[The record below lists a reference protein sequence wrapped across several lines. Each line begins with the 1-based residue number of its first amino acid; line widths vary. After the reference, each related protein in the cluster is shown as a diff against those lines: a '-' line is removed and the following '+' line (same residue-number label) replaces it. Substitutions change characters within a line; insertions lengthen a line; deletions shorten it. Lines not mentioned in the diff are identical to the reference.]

1 MESSTPTRVL
11 VVAYRTA
18 ASPQLH
24 EVVRE
29 RVQRGPCTITL
40 LVPRDPV
47 DDPDTE
53 TPEQALEHAV
63 PLFAEAT
70 GQDVAGVLGDPD
82 PFVAVRDTLRDG
94 FDEVIVSTLPER
106 FSRWL
111 KRDLPTRVEKLGVPV
126 TVVTGP
132 RAPMRLL
139 PPRTSSLD
147 Y

>member
-29 RVQRGPCTITL
+29 RVQRGPCAITL
-40 LVPRDPV
+40 LVPDDRV

-53 TPEQALEHAV
+53 TPKQALERAL
-63 PLFAEAT
+63 PLFAAAA
-70 GQDVAGVLGDPD
+70 GQDVEGVLGDAD
-82 PFVAVRDTLRDG
+82 PFVAVQDTLRDG

-106 FSRWL
+106 FSRWF

-126 TVVTGP
+126 TVVT
-132 RAPMRLL
+132 APQAPTRLL